1 MALILNQSQAEAVYS
16 AMCALNEVSHTA
28 GVQVSF
34 VGYGDDDEGPS
45 RITVV
50 EDAGGHVEVIQ
61 GPTPHPIAVE
71 RHANQ
76 SALASAY
83 GLSLYGA
90 DPLQG
95 AANWLVEAHP
105 GIETSALA
113 GKLSIGYNRAKR
125 LHDATSYG
133 LNPDEP
139 QSAVAAAA
147 GGLTQVAIE
156 R

>member
-1 MALILNQSQAEAVYS
+1 MILNKAQAEAVYS
-16 AMCALNEVSHTA
+16 AMCALNNVSHTA
-28 GVQVSF
+28 GVQVSL
-34 VGYGDDDEGPS
+34 VTYDDDAEEP
-45 RITVV
+45 RRVTVV

-95 AANWLVEAHP
+95 AANWLIESHP

-113 GKLSIGYNRAKR
+113 GKLYIGYNRAKR

-147 GGLTQVAIE
+147 GGLTQVAID